1 MRVAKIF
8 RAYIIPGGDFLNTSI
23 ATATE
28 MQNNFGK
35 YLNMVMSGQEIIITK
50 NGHEVGRFVPK
61 DATVSYLTDSL
72 TGILK
77 GNDDIGEVK
86 SERLKEKYGSID

>member
-35 YLNMVMSGQEIIITK
+35 YLNLVMSGQEIIITK
-50 NGHEVGRFVPK
+50 NGHEVGRFVF
-61 DATVSYLTDSL
+61 DNIVNLFEVTRSL
-72 TGILK
+72 FYCYNILK
-77 GNDDIGEVK
+77 IVSQTK
-86 SERLKEKYGSID
+86 SGFC

>member
-1 MRVAKIF
+1 MVSA
-8 RAYIIPGGDFLNTSI
+8 T

-35 YLNMVMSGQEIIITK
+35 YLNLVIGGQEVIVTK
-50 NGHEVGRFVPK
+50 NGREVGRFVPK
-61 DATVSYLTDSL
+61 SATVSYLTDSL

-77 GNDDIGEVK
+77 GDYDLDEMK
-86 SERLKEKYGSID
+86 SERLREKYEAAD